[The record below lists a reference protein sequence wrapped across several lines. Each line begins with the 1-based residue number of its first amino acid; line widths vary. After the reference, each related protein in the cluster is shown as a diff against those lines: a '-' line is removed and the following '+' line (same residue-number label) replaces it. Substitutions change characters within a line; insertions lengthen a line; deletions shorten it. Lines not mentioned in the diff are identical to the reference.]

1 MLLYLQFEVTRGW
14 VLKSD
19 MEIAPCGVV
28 FISFNLK
35 KVPPRTG
42 KSQSNLF

>member
-28 FISFNLK
+28 FVSFNLK
-35 KVPPRTG
+35 KSTAQDREKPI
-42 KSQSNLF
+42 